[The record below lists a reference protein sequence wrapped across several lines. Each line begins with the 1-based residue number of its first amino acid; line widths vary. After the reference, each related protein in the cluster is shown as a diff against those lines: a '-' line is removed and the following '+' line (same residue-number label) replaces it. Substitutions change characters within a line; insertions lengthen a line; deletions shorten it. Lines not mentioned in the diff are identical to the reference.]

1 MGRAQAPT
9 ASPGGMGC
17 DGNQL
22 GSSGVSGESSPA
34 LLAPESI
41 ARLHCRTTQDEGLRG
56 PARIWGFPGGASGKE
71 SSCQCRSCKR
81 LKFDPWA
88 GKIPWRRVWQPTL
101 VFKLGKFHR
110 QRSLAVYCPWGHKDS
125 DTTEATWHTCIP
137 SYWIFFSA
145 YQVYLKSSFLS
156 LLINFHS

>member
-41 ARLHCRTTQDEGLRG
+41 AGLHCRTTQDEGLRG

-110 QRSLAVYCPWGHKDS
+110 QRSLAVYCPWVTKTQTQLKRLGTHAFLAIGYFSVLIK
-125 DTTEATWHTCIP
+125 CI
-137 SYWIFFSA
+137 
-145 YQVYLKSSFLS
+145 LKVLFCLC
-156 LLINFHS
+156 